1 MLQSR
6 PLVVNLEA
14 IIRYVIPEKQGSQEK
29 KFLEK
34 VQALAAKGLK
44 KSELG
49 KVLFLQPEE
58 LYFLLEEEAAAL
70 AGKEERVKGYRV
82 KTSFSPVRE
91 GEKKAKRDAV
101 AKVILGAI
109 KRRKKEKK
117 DEKDEKDE

>member
-34 VQALAAKGLK
+34 VQVLAAKGLK

-101 AKVILGAI
+101 AKVIQGAI

>member
-34 VQALAAKGLK
+34 VQVLAAKGLK